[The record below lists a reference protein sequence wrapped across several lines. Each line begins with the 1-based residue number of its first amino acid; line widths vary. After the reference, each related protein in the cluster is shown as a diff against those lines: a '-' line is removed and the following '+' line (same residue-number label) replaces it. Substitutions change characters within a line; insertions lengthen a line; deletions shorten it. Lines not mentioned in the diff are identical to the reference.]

1 MLPIINLVKYQM
13 IVTLNKLVNNINQRI
28 KLKNYDR
35 IQFILITQIINK

>member
-28 KLKNYDR
+28 KLNNYDR